1 MRTRT
6 LSFVAA
12 LAVFCVL
19 PAVASAATKTETANL
34 GQVAVT
40 LTYDTGRGQY
50 DVSNTRIAIA
60 RGGTTV
66 FNQAVAEP
74 CAQCAVVPAG
84 VTGGG
89 SSLTIR
95 DLDGDGEPEVLFDIY
110 TGGAHCCSYTWIY
123 RFTGSTYVGVAA
135 TWGDTGYTLT
145 DLNGDGVPE
154 LRSYDDRFAYEFTDF
169 ADSAFPP
176 AIFSYKAGRLSDVTR
191 SFPALVRADAKRQL
205 RLYRRARRHR
215 DVRGVVAAY
224 TADQYLLGK
233 RSTGLR
239 LVQVALKRGD
249 LNGLGRGDVWPRNA
263 RYVRVLKKFLRRN
276 GY

>member
-12 LAVFCVL
+12 LALICVL
-19 PAVASAATKTETANL
+19 PAGASAATKTETASL

-40 LTYDTGRGQY
+40 LSYDTGRAQY

-66 FNQAVAEP
+66 LNQAVADP

-123 RFTGSTYVGVAA
+123 RFTGSTYTGLPA
-135 TWGDTGYTLT
+135 TWGDTGYTLV
-145 DLNGDGVPE
+145 DLNG
-154 LRSYDDRFAYEFTDF
+154 
-169 ADSAFPP
+169 
-176 AIFSYKAGRLSDVTR
+176 
-191 SFPALVRADAKRQL
+191 
-205 RLYRRARRHR
+205 
-215 DVRGVVAAY
+215 
-224 TADQYLLGK
+224 
-233 RSTGLR
+233 
-239 LVQVALKRGD
+239 
-249 LNGLGRGDVWPRNA
+249 
-263 RYVRVLKKFLRRN
+263 
-276 GY
+276 

>member
-1 MRTRT
+1 M
-6 LSFVAA
+6 
-12 LAVFCVL
+12 
-19 PAVASAATKTETANL
+19 
-34 GQVAVT
+34 
-40 LTYDTGRGQY
+40 
-50 DVSNTRIAIA
+50 SNTRIAIA

-66 FNQAVAEP
+66 FNQAVADP

-123 RFTGSTYVGVAA
+123 RFTGSTYAGLAA
-135 TWGDTGYTLT
+135 TWGDTGYTLV

-176 AIFSYKAGRLSDVTR
+176 AIFSYRAGRLSDATR
-191 SFPALVRADAKRQL
+191 SSPRSCGRTPS
-205 RLYRRARRHR
+205 
-215 DVRGVVAAY
+215 GSC
-224 TADQYLLGK
+224 G
-233 RSTGLR
+233 STGAPGATATCAGWWPPTR
-239 LVQVALKRGD
+239 RTSTCSGSAPRGC
-249 LNGLGRGDVWPRNA
+249 GWSASPSSGA
-263 RYVRVLKKFLRRN
+263 T
-276 GY
+276 